1 MPHNEEATAFAF
13 GEAYGVTARSVLLL
27 ALEQADAG

>member
-13 GEAYGVTARSVLLL
+13 GDAYHVTARSLLL
-27 ALEQADAG
+27 FALEQG